1 MSVFHPKPSLSH
13 YVMSVFHPKPSLCIK
28 VLPRTHPKPPKTH
41 QNLPILT
48 QTHQKTGRGV
58 KEKGENP
65 RRSHPSSEKATQER
79 EKHSKHT
86 HSIERKAQKGQK
98 VQKAEGGKKV
108 TSSWPWRPFESTCE
122 LREQPMCRKKRKRN
136 VSKRF
141 CK

>member
-1 MSVFHPKPSLSH
+1 MSCPYSTQNHPFVLRFCPEPTQNHPKPIKTYPYL
-13 YVMSVFHPKPSLCIK
+13 PK
-28 VLPRTHPKPPKTH
+28 
-41 QNLPILT
+41 LT
-48 QTHQKTGRGV
+48 KKTGRGV